1 MCLKD
6 GKKEIGRKK
15 INIINITPKTHTD
28 RLISQKR
35 ETMSMEQLL
44 SNFKILL
51 LFLTTFSEWRTP
63 WFCDSKAELDQVL
76 LGHCRACCT
85 FLQLVIL
92 GPLFL
97 LLNSC

>member
-6 GKKEIGRKK
+6 GKKEIGRKM

-44 SNFKILL
+44 RNF
-51 LFLTTFSEWRTP
+51 
-63 WFCDSKAELDQVL
+63 
-76 LGHCRACCT
+76 
-85 FLQLVIL
+85 
-92 GPLFL
+92 
-97 LLNSC
+97 